1 LLNKLVDANKIAK
14 NVRLMSDSGWECG
27 ASDIDGPSYLNA
39 NEKMLYKHIV
49 ESKVQSM
56 NEIKSGTFYS

>member
-1 LLNKLVDANKIAK
+1 
-14 NVRLMSDSGWECG
+14 MSDSGWECG